1 MKTGTIGKALKPLTS
16 KTMKIRYYILAIIT
30 ALLSGACT
38 DDIVQEPAD
47 VDFCIRAA
55 WQNGLDGSTT
65 RALSATDLLASGT
78 GDIAISTADY
88 PDAIDVHCSDGTN
101 FTLSKGTALCTDH
114 NEYWQYTPSI
124 IYKDKKIEH
133 DNLSFTFSAT
143 IDDGDVLTGTAD
155 KTCISPKTTTNQRHM
170 QVTLHHTKALL
181 RFAFQVAESYDKI
194 RYIKVTGI
202 KLNDAD
208 CYVKDVV
215 LNARGQL
222 IAYAYIDPT
231 VVTTTYENTIQC
243 TYDIYDKDAD
253 IDLLKKSW
261 EDLTADQKTEVDSHR
276 TRENVIAENT
286 FKLDKLK
293 DASDNLITQLM
304 AGYYYDLNITLNPD
318 YLYVLSDHDNKHLII
333 E

>member
-1 MKTGTIGKALKPLTS
+1 
-16 KTMKIRYYILAIIT
+16 MKIRYYILAIIT
-30 ALLSGACT
+30 ALLVGACT

-133 DNLSFTFSAT
+133 DNLNFTFSAT

-181 RFAFQVAESYDKI
+181 RFAFKVAESYDKI

-215 LNARGQL
+215 LNASGQL

-231 VVTTTYENTIQC
+231 VVTTTYENTLQC
-243 TYDIYDKDAD
+243 TYNIYDKDAATD
-253 IDLLKKSW
+253 
-261 EDLTADQKTEVDSHR
+261 EHLTRKDVVAQNTFTLDKIVFSSSVAEDQK
-276 TRENVIAENT
+276 I
-286 FKLDKLK
+286 KP
-293 DASDNLITQLM
+293 
-304 AGYYYDLNITLNPD
+304 GYYYDLNVTLNPD
-318 YLYVLSDHDNKHLII
+318 YLYVLSEHDNKHLTI

>member
-1 MKTGTIGKALKPLTS
+1 
-16 KTMKIRYYILAIIT
+16 MKIRYYILAIIT
-30 ALLSGACT
+30 ALLVGACT

-133 DNLSFTFSAT
+133 DNLNFTFSAT

-181 RFAFQVAESYDKI
+181 RFAFKVAESYDKI

-215 LNARGQL
+215 LNASGQL

-231 VVTTTYENTIQC
+231 VVTTTYENTLQC
-243 TYDIYDKDAD
+243 TYNIYDKDAATD
-253 IDLLKKSW
+253 
-261 EDLTADQKTEVDSHR
+261 EHLTRKGVVAR
-276 TRENVIAENT
+276 NT
-286 FKLDKLK
+286 YKLGSLK
-293 DASDNLITQLM
+293 DAKGNAVAEIR
-304 AGYYYDLNITLNPD
+304 AGYYYDLRVTLNPD
-318 YLYVLSDHDNKHLII
+318 YLYVLSEHDNKHITI